1 MPSLVVLALAAS
13 LQQEAPVPSPGP
25 VTYDGAPPV
34 DDGMRDEADDG
45 GTRLDR
51 PRMLDLSSYS
61 LYADPKAALSA
72 DSFHFDTTIE
82 VVGRDPNDTMKDLWR
97 HWNFEYSIYGRGINI
112 QKPMP
117 GGGYNIL
124 PIIDW
129 LRDKAKERGRNREPE
144 PDE

>member
-13 LQQEAPVPSPGP
+13 LQETPAPSPGP
-25 VTYDGAPPV
+25 VTYDGAPAVDEAVRAGV
-34 DDGMRDEADDG
+34 DDA

-51 PRMLDLSSYS
+51 PRMLDLSAYS
-61 LYADPKAALSA
+61 LYAAPKTTLSP

-82 VVGRDPNDTMKDLWR
+82 VVGRDPNETMKDLWR

-117 GGGYNIL
+117 GGGFNIL

-129 LRDKAKERGRNREPE
+129 LRDKAKERSRNRQPEPE
-144 PDE
+144 E